1 MGALG
6 DARREGPQSLP
17 DTWSGRSIPTPVS
30 LKFIPREVQTKKTT
44 GIVNGQSHF
53 LPTQRVSF
61 V

>member
-17 DTWSGRSIPTPVS
+17 DTWWRSSPTPVS
-30 LKFIPREVQTKKTT
+30 LKFIPKEVQTKKTP
-44 GIVNGQSHF
+44 GIANGQSHF